1 MGNHAQLDFS
11 ALEDLRVLT
20 LVRTTFLELL
30 PLLPPAVQKLDLSE
44 NPNLICTLAD
54 IAASPLPNLE
64 FFSIGSNPKIKNGII
79 LALLEPSLEHRRL
92 RVLKMNMCPRL
103 DFDSLDWLLDL
114 GHGEMLEELAVAGNF
129 TFGDQ
134 VSKELG
140 KVKALKRLDVSNTRI
155 SGIGVLNL
163 LSRSGNAI
171 EWLCLDGCEHVGHDA
186 VQKFRGMGISVSH
199 RLGDTR
205 GGKRI
210 RYRD

>member
-1 MGNHAQLDFS
+1 MGRHTQLDFS

-20 LVRTTFLELL
+20 LVRTSFLELL
-30 PLLPPAVQKLDLSE
+30 PLLPPAIQKLDLSE
-44 NPNLICTLAD
+44 NPNLFCTLEN
-54 IAASPLPNLE
+54 ITASPLPNLE
-64 FFSIGSNPKIKNGII
+64 YLSVGSNPKIKNGIL
-79 LALLEPSLEHRRL
+79 LALLEPSLEHHRL

-114 GHGEMLEELAVAGNF
+114 GHGENLEELAVAGNF

-140 KVKALKRLDVSNTRI
+140 RVKVLKRLDVSNTRI

-163 LSRSGNAI
+163 LSRSESTI
-171 EWLCLDGCEHVGHDA
+171 EWVCLDGCEYVGHDA
-186 VQKFRGMGISVSH
+186 VQKFKGMGVSVSH
-199 RLGDTR
+199 RLGAAR